1 MKVTTLIG
9 LRYGTLGR
17 KSHLASFITLM
28 AFLGIVLGVSLLT
41 LVLSVMNGFDKEVKT
56 KILAMVPQASIH
68 GYNYFDEWQSVAQN
82 IEKHPAIKA
91 TAPFIHLQGMV
102 VNGQKVGAAFVHA
115 VMPEYENQV
124 SDISAYVK
132 QGSVDAL
139 SKGGGV
145 ILGRGLVD
153 KLALNIG
160 EKLALVVPEPSA
172 VGRLAPKLKT
182 LELVAIL
189 DSKTELDRNLA
200 IIALPDA
207 QAMLGLHADEVQGVR
222 LKMDDLFDAPKVVR
236 EAQSFLPYGF
246 YGRDWTQS
254 HGNLYQ
260 AVKLSRQLVTLLLF
274 VIIGVAAFNV
284 VACLIIIVRDKEGDI
299 AILRTM
305 GMTPSGVKRV
315 FMVLGAVIGS
325 LGAVTGA
332 IIGAGLSFS
341 IGNIVAGLEN
351 LLGVQFLHSDVYPIT
366 YLPSDFRLDDVL
378 IVVAVTLLLCFIATL
393 YPARKAAQIAPA
405 EILREQ

>member
-1 MKVTTLIG
+1 MNITTLIG
-9 LRYGTLGR
+9 LRYGTIGR

-68 GYNYFDEWQSVAQN
+68 GYHYFDDWQNVASN
-82 IEKHPAIKA
+82 IEKHPEVKA
-91 TAPFIHLQGMV
+91 AAPFIHLQGMV

-115 VMPEYENQV
+115 VLPDLEAAV
-124 SDISAYVK
+124 SDVDSYVQ
-132 QGSVDAL
+132 QGSIDAL
-139 SKGGGV
+139 VKTGGV
-145 ILGRGLVD
+145 VLGKGLTD
-153 KLALNIG
+153 KLGLTLG
-160 EKLALVVPEPSA
+160 DKVALVVPEPSA
-172 VGRLAPKLKT
+172 VGKLAPKLKS
-182 LELVAIL
+182 LELVGIL
-189 DSKTELDRNLA
+189 ESKTELDRNLA
-200 IIALPDA
+200 VIALSDA
-207 QAMLGLHADEVQGVR
+207 QVMLGLKEGEVQGVR
-222 LKMDDLFDAPKVVR
+222 IKMDDLFDAPRVVN
-236 EAQSFLPYGF
+236 EVQSFLPYGF

-305 GMTPSGVKRV
+305 GMTPADIKRV

-325 LGAVTGA
+325 LGAIVGA

-341 IGNIVAGLEN
+341 IGSLVSGLEK

-378 IVVAVTLLLCFIATL
+378 IIVGVTLLLCFIATL
-393 YPARKAAQIAPA
+393 YPARQASKIAPA
-405 EILREQ
+405 EILREK